1 MSQVERGP
9 TGEKAVK
16 VPLIDMVSD
25 DGSPPVNAA
34 EEMPTETLY
43 YWDYLHLDYLL
54 NAQTPKSA
62 ERGGLVHDEYFF
74 IVVHQT
80 YELWFKQIL
89 VELDSVM
96 AIMAQDR
103 IPGLM
108 TGTASAPSPVPGFY
122 QQSKG
127 LPALARM
134 NFLDIKTDRKSVV

>member
-103 IPGLM
+103 IPGREFGTVLSRLHRINAIQRLM
-108 TGTASAPSPVPGFY
+108 VSQMDVLETLTPPRS
-122 QQSKG
+122 
-127 LPALARM
+127 R
-134 NFLDIKTDRKSVV
+134 